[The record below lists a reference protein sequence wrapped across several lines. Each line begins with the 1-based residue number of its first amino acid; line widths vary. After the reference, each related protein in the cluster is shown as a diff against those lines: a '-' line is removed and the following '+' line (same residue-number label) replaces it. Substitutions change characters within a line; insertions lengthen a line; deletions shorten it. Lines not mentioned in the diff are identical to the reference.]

1 MRILILNGP
10 NLNMLGVREPDV
22 YGSET
27 LKDLQLALSNRF
39 SDVSFSFAQS
49 NHEGELIDALQQANA
64 DGIVLNGA
72 GFTHTSVALRDAI
85 ASISIPVVEVHISN
99 IAAREDFRHHSLT
112 AGVCVGAISGLGIEG
127 YHLAVQYFV
136 SRRTD

>member
-136 SRRTD
+136 YRRTD

>member
-1 MRILILNGP
+1 MRILVLNGP

-22 YGSET
+22 YGQLT
-27 LKDLQLALSNRF
+27 LNDLQLALSTRF
-39 SDVSFSFAQS
+39 PEVSFKFTQS
-49 NHEGELIDALQQANA
+49 NHEGELIDALQQARV

-85 ASISIPVVEVHISN
+85 SAISVPVVEVHISN

-112 AGVCVGAISGLGIEG
+112 AGVCVGSISGLGIEG
-127 YHLAVQYFV
+127 YHLAVQYFM
-136 SRRTD
+136 SGHTD